1 MIISPFLILLIIYPH
16 MNMWNIFKQR
26 QPTQG
31 DKANEEDPELIT
43 KQLRAKFE
51 QKFKALSQQIK

>member
-1 MIISPFLILLIIYPH
+1 

-26 QPTQG
+26 QPAQG
-31 DKANEEDPELIT
+31 DRAIEEDPELES

-51 QKFKALSQQIK
+51 QRFRALSQQIRQS

>member
-1 MIISPFLILLIIYPH
+1 

-31 DKANEEDPELIT
+31 DKVNEEDPELIT